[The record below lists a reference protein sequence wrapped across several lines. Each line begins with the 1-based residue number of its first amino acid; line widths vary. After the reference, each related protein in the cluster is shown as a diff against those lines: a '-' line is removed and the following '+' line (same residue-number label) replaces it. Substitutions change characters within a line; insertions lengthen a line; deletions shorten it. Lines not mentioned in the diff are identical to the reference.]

1 MESDYITDRN
11 LDFKLIFE
19 EDVLVTFDIR
29 DNLEGEFNYNENI
42 KLKYKC
48 SPPDEPSLPRCGFKV
63 LFKNI
68 RDSIIGTTN
77 GIIRIGTY
85 DFDNDKIDEI
95 IVQSEGVSDYGISI
109 YKNLSSKLIEIAGWS
124 EKAAYNC
131 SYYPIAFKVK
141 NTFYVLSNDLSD
153 IVKNYNK
160 CRYFPISKYKDLKN
174 HQE

>member
-1 MESDYITDRN
+1 MSLRFQDAN
-11 LDFKLIFE
+11 LKF
-19 EDVLVTFDIR
+19 
-29 DNLEGEFNYNENI
+29 Y
-42 KLKYKC
+42 
-48 SPPDEPSLPRCGFKV
+48 
-63 LFKNI
+63 
-68 RDSIIGTTN
+68 
-77 GIIRIGTY
+77 
-85 DFDNDKIDEI
+85 FDNDKIDEI

-109 YKNLSSKLIEIAGWS
+109 YKISSSKLIEIAGWS

-160 CRYFPISKYKDLKN
+160 CRYFPISKYKDSKN